1 MQMQLRVA
9 ENSDRQAVAQLIH
22 LSTNAWYQRHGMGAI
37 FSAAPTSC
45 GLFVD
50 VYRHLDP
57 GQHWVAHDEQGVL
70 CGSCFFHP
78 RETHLGLGIMNVHP
92 DYFGRGI
99 AVQLM
104 EKADELAG
112 SLPIRL
118 ISSALNLDS
127 YALYHRA
134 GFTPYAIY
142 QDMTI
147 PVPVEGFS
155 FPSLTRGR
163 VRAARPDD
171 LPGILQLE
179 RMLLGIE
186 RRRDIDY
193 FLNDAS
199 GLWRTA
205 VWELDGSMGGYLTSV
220 AHPASRLLGPGCSHS
235 EEIAL
240 ELIGWMLDR
249 HHRGTTPV
257 VLVPAQRSALS
268 QVLLQW
274 GGRICELHL
283 AQVKGR
289 ALQPG
294 GVVMPSFLPESG

>member
-1 MQMQLRVA
+1 MQVQLRVA
-9 ENSDRQAVAQLIH
+9 ESGDRPEIAQLIH
-22 LSTNAWYQRHGMGAI
+22 LSTNAWYQRHGRGTI
-37 FSAAPTSC
+37 FTAEPASC

-50 VYRHLDP
+50 VYRQLDH
-57 GQHWVAHDEQGVL
+57 GQHWIARDEQGVL

-99 AVQLM
+99 AAQLM
-104 EKADELAG
+104 AKADELAG

-118 ISSALNLDS
+118 MSSALNLDS

-142 QDMTI
+142 QDMAI
-147 PVPVEGFS
+147 PVPTLGFS
-155 FPSLTRGR
+155 FPRLTRGR
-163 VRAARPDD
+163 VRAAQQGD

-186 RRRDIDY
+186 RRRDIDH
-193 FLNDAS
+193 FLNDTR
-199 GLWRTA
+199 GLWRIA
-205 VWELDGSMGGYLTSV
+205 VWELDGVIGGYLASV
-220 AHPASRLLGPGCSHS
+220 AHPASRMLGPGCSHS

-240 ELIGWMLDR
+240 ELISWMLDQ

-283 AQVKGR
+283 AQVKGQ
-289 ALQPG
+289 AQQPG